1 MATSIYLVPTP
12 EDGIFSFRSR
22 TLLHRLLGIH
32 DRFEN
37 CIAYAPH
44 GKYAPHCSRNINR
57 ANMQR
62 RPGLLA
68 ELLQANIPSRQAWTL
83 LREVSH
89 CVVCGITGWHQPE
102 SEKIF
107 KAWCKKLW
115 QNYLRAHGLDPDLCL
130 SSPDNMSRR
139 SWRVGLLNARIE
151 HDAQLALLAGS
162 SASDSETESQ
172 DDADVSPDNDDDAG
186 GDDATDDDDDGGS
199 DDGSDDG
206 DNADDHASDGTDSDL
221 VILTPRSNT
230 PNSEHGD
237 DLASTASSRTL
248 DHSPSH
254 YQNNSAHSS
263 RVNSDHNSPAPSS
276 TSSTIDRTSQQ
287 AGPSVV
293 SVGQSSKCAIQKSST
308 RLQVYRDPLQPPQPP
323 KQKHQASAGT
333 SGATTSLTTKTRHAL
348 STLDRNFDT
357 TSQDRASKP
366 QPGPSRPRW
375 GTQARESG
383 PVEQSGPTATQ
394 QKERGDGKAILSIQ
408 GKTVQQR
415 VIKSFEGVGS
425 YDNTIRQQKRRPCS
439 RCRGCGYRIVDDE
452 PLATEEDIL
461 QMLSLFDVTEEQ
473 QKEEDPSSSPTKKGF
488 RIYNPQLT
496 PTENMNSILNTILQH
511 SGPRNRAP
519 GYIYAF
525 TRPSLPGFLK
535 IGYTNAVH
543 NPDRPY
549 PDPVDF
555 RLARWA
561 SDCGHPVV
569 EAFRA
574 YMPCAAERMES
585 LIHQTLREYRR
596 VEDPGCRPCQRRRQ
610 GKGSG
615 GGGGAHDE
623 WFEVDVEVAQRVVSS
638 WALFSA
644 QRPYDSFGR
653 PIGFWARK
661 VERERRRAREVL
673 DVGEWLERIPRYIEE
688 MMRLD
693 FRSIIGST
701 KGLIS

>member
-1 MATSIYLVPTP
+1 M
-12 EDGIFSFRSR
+12 
-22 TLLHRLLGIH
+22 HKLLGIH

-37 CIAYAPH
+37 CIAYAPY

-68 ELLQANIPSRQAWTL
+68 ELLQANIPSSQARTL
-83 LREVSH
+83 LKEISH
-89 CVVCGITGWHQPE
+89 YVVCGITGWHQPE
-102 SEKIF
+102 SDKIF
-107 KAWCKKLW
+107 KEWCKKLW
-115 QNYLRAHGLDPDLCL
+115 LNYLRAHGLDPELCL
-130 SSPDNMSRR
+130 SSPETMSRR
-139 SWRVGLLNARIE
+139 SWRLGLLTARIE
-151 HDAQLALLAGS
+151 HDAQLAILAGS
-162 SASDSETESQ
+162 SASDSETESEDQ
-172 DDADVSPDNDDDAG
+172 TDASSDSDDG
-186 GDDATDDDDDGGS
+186 GDDDDDGDNGG

-206 DNADDHASDGTDSDL
+206 DNADDTTSDGTDDPDSDL

-248 DHSPSH
+248 DHSPSY
-254 YQNNSAHSS
+254 YQNMSARSS
-263 RVNSDHNSPAPSS
+263 RVNSDHNSSASSSSSS
-276 TSSTIDRTSQQ
+276 TVNRTTQQ
-287 AGPSVV
+287 AGPTVV
-293 SVGQSSKCAIQKSST
+293 SVSRSSKCAVQESST
-308 RLQVYRDPLQPPQPP
+308 RLQVYRDPLPPPQPP

-333 SGATTSLTTKTRHAL
+333 SGSTKITSTTSLPTDTRRAL
-348 STLDRNFDT
+348 GTLERNIDIG
-357 TSQDRASKP
+357 SQDRAPKT
-366 QPGPSRPRW
+366 QPGPSRPRRD
-375 GTQARESG
+375 TQHVA
-383 PVEQSGPTATQ
+383 TA
-394 QKERGDGKAILSIQ
+394 K
-408 GKTVQQR
+408 QQR
-415 VIKSFEGVGS
+415 AGGDDREALSDQAEPFHQSVIERFEGVGN

-439 RCRGCGYRIVDDE
+439 RCRGCGYRIVDDG

-461 QMLSLFDVTEEQ
+461 QMLSQFDVIEKEQ
-473 QKEEDPSSSPTKKGF
+473 DEDSMSSKSSLSPTKKGF

-496 PTENMNSILNTILQH
+496 PRGNMKSIFNTILQH

-543 NPDRPY
+543 HPDRPY
-549 PDPVDF
+549 PDPVDS

-596 VEDPGCRPCQRRRQ
+596 VEDPGCRPCQRRRR
-610 GKGSG
+610 GGGEGS
-615 GGGGAHDE
+615 GGGAHDE
-623 WFEVDVEVAQRVVSS
+623 WFEVDVEVAQRVVSL

-653 PIGFWARK
+653 PVGFWAQR
-661 VERERRRAREVL
+661 VERERRRARDVL
-673 DVGEWLERIPRYIEE
+673 DVGEWLENIPRYIEE

-701 KGLIS
+701 RSLIS

>member
-12 EDGIFSFRSR
+12 EDGVLSFRSR
-22 TLLHRLLGIH
+22 TLMHKLLGIH

-37 CIAYAPH
+37 CIAYAPD
-44 GKYAPHCSRNINR
+44 GKYAPYCSRNINR

-68 ELLQANIPSRQAWTL
+68 ELLQANIPSRQAQTL
-83 LREVSH
+83 LREISH

-102 SEKIF
+102 SKKIF
-107 KAWCKKLW
+107 KEWCQKLW
-115 QNYLRAHGLDPDLCL
+115 LNYLRAHGLDPDLCL
-130 SSPDNMSRR
+130 SSPENLSRR

-151 HDAQLALLAGS
+151 HDAQLAILAGS
-162 SASDSETESQ
+162 EASESETESE
-172 DDADVSPDNDDDAG
+172 DETDVSPNNDDDG
-186 GDDATDDDDDGGS
+186 DDDDDNG
-199 DDGSDDG
+199 GSDDG
-206 DNADDHASDGTDSDL
+206 DNADDAASDGTDSDL
-221 VILTPRSNT
+221 VILTPRSAT
-230 PNSEHGD
+230 PDCEHGD
-237 DLASTASSRTL
+237 DLASTASSRAL

-254 YQNNSAHSS
+254 YQNIGARSS
-263 RVNSDHNSPAPSS
+263 RVNSDHSS
-276 TSSTIDRTSQQ
+276 SASSSSSGVVSRTTQQ
-287 AGPSVV
+287 AGPTVFPV
-293 SVGQSSKCAIQKSST
+293 SQSSKCAIQKLST
-308 RLQVYRDPLQPPQPP
+308 RLQVYRDPVPPPQPS
-323 KQKHQASAGT
+323 KQRHQASAGT
-333 SGATTSLTTKTRHAL
+333 SGSTKTSSTTSLPTDTRRAL
-348 STLDRNFDT
+348 GTLDRNIDT
-357 TSQDRASKP
+357 GSQNRESKP
-366 QPGPSRPRW
+366 QPGPSRPRR
-375 GTQARESG
+375 GTHTRE
-383 PVEQSGPTATQ
+383 PVPIKQSGAAAAQ
-394 QKERGDGKAILSIQ
+394 QRAGGDSREYLSNQAETI
-408 GKTVQQR
+408 QQR
-415 VIKSFEGVGS
+415 VIGSFEGVGT
-425 YDNTIRQQKRRPCS
+425 YDNNTRQRKRRPCS
-439 RCRGCGYRIVDDE
+439 RCRGCGYRIIDDG
-452 PLATEEDIL
+452 PLATEEDVL
-461 QMLSLFDVTEEQ
+461 QMLSQFDVTEEQ
-473 QKEEDPSSSPTKKGF
+473 QQEEDSASSPTKKGF
-488 RIYNPQLT
+488 RVYNPQLT
-496 PTENMNSILNTILQH
+496 PTENMKSILNTILQH

-596 VEDPGCRPCQRRRQ
+596 VEDPGCRPCQRRR
-610 GKGSG
+610 G
-615 GGGGAHDE
+615 GGSGAHDE

-644 QRPYDSFGR
+644 QRPYDSFGM
-653 PIGFWARK
+653 PVGFWARK
-661 VERERRRAREVL
+661 MEREQRRARDVL
-673 DVGEWLERIPRYIEE
+673 DVGEWLKRIPRYIEE

-701 KGLIS
+701 RCLLS

>member
-1 MATSIYLVPTP
+1 M
-12 EDGIFSFRSR
+12 
-22 TLLHRLLGIH
+22 HKLLGIH

-37 CIAYAPH
+37 CIAYAPY

-68 ELLQANIPSRQAWTL
+68 ELLQANVPSSQARTL
-83 LREVSH
+83 LKEISH

-102 SEKIF
+102 SDKIF
-107 KAWCKKLW
+107 KEWCKKLW
-115 QNYLRAHGLDPDLCL
+115 LNYLRAHGLDPELCL
-130 SSPDNMSRR
+130 SSPENMSRR
-139 SWRVGLLNARIE
+139 SWRMGLLTARIE
-151 HDAQLALLAGS
+151 HDAQLAILAGS
-162 SASDSETESQ
+162 SASDSETESEDQ
-172 DDADVSPDNDDDAG
+172 TDASSDSNDG
-186 GDDATDDDDDGGS
+186 GDDDDDSNDDRDNGGH

-206 DNADDHASDGTDSDL
+206 DNADDTTSDGTGDTDSDL

-230 PNSEHGD
+230 PNFDHGD

-248 DHSPSH
+248 DHSPSY
-254 YQNNSAHSS
+254 YQNTSARSS
-263 RVNSDHNSPAPSS
+263 RVDSDHNSSASS
-276 TSSTIDRTSQQ
+276 SSISTVNRTTQQ

-293 SVGQSSKCAIQKSST
+293 SVSRGSKCAVHESST
-308 RLQVYRDPLQPPQPP
+308 RLQVYRDPLPPPQPP
-323 KQKHQASAGT
+323 KQRHQASAGT
-333 SGATTSLTTKTRHAL
+333 SGSTKITSTTNLPTDTRRAL
-348 STLDRNFDT
+348 GTLDRNVDT
-357 TSQDRASKP
+357 GSQDRVSKP
-366 QPGPSRPRW
+366 QPGPSRSGR
-375 GTQARESG
+375 GTKTREPG
-383 PVEQSGPTATQ
+383 PTKQSGATA
-394 QKERGDGKAILSIQ
+394 A
-408 GKTVQQR
+408 QQR
-415 VIKSFEGVGS
+415 VNGDDGPALSNQAETIQERVIESFEGVGD

-439 RCRGCGYRIVDDE
+439 RCRGCGYRIVDDG

-461 QMLSLFDVTEEQ
+461 QMLSQFDVIEEEQ
-473 QKEEDPSSSPTKKGF
+473 DEDSMSSKSSSSPTKKGF
-488 RIYNPQLT
+488 RMYTPQLS
-496 PTENMNSILNTILQH
+496 PPENMKSILNTILQH

-543 NPDRPY
+543 HPDRPY

-596 VEDPGCRPCQRRRQ
+596 VEDPGCRPCQRRRR
-610 GKGSG
+610 GGGEGS
-615 GGGGAHDE
+615 GGGAHDE
-623 WFEVDVEVAQRVVSS
+623 WFEVDVEVAQRVVSL

-653 PIGFWARK
+653 PVGFWAQR
-661 VERERRRAREVL
+661 VERERRRARDVL
-673 DVGEWLERIPRYIEE
+673 DVGEWLENIPRYIEE

-693 FRSIIGST
+693 FRSIIGYTRS
-701 KGLIS
+701 LIS